1 MQIMTSSWTTTVF
14 KLLFVAALP
23 VHVYAYKI
31 LAIPIPAKSHVFGMA
46 AVAVGVANRGHKV
59 AFFVGE
65 NCHLNLPEL
74 RNRTEISVVRYKD
87 TADYDANDEK
97 YTKAAIESGGDT
109 MQQVSI
115 LRTMYVGLHS

>member
-1 MQIMTSSWTTTVF
+1 MTSSWTTTVF

-46 AVAVGVANRGHKV
+46 AVAVGLANRGHKV

-65 NCHLNLPEL
+65 NYQLNLPEL
-74 RNRTEISVVRYKD
+74 GNRTEISVVRYKD

-97 YTKAAIESGGDT
+97 YTKAAIESGGDIN
-109 MQQVSI
+109 QQISI
-115 LRTMYVGLHS
+115 VRTTYVGLHA